1 MNAESGIRV
10 IVGDGIGE
18 IRFSRP
24 QVLNAIDLAMA
35 RACAAAVDRLTG
47 DPAVRVIVLSGEG
60 RAFIAGGDLAYFQSA
75 EDRPGAADTL
85 VEAIHAPLLKLSQD
99 PRPVIASLRG
109 AVAGGGMGVALAADL
124 AIAADDVKFSV
135 AYLGIAANPD
145 CGISWNLV
153 HTIGLRKAMGLALM
167 GTVVDGEEAL
177 RLGLVNR
184 LVPAAALEAETRA
197 LAVRL
202 AAQSGPAMART
213 KALLRRAA
221 ASDLAGQM
229 AAEQA
234 AFVEGAGT
242 ADFAEGID
250 AFLGKRRP
258 NFVR

>member
-1 MNAESGIRV
+1 MSADSGIRV
-10 IVGDGIGE
+10 TVGDGIGE

-35 RACAAAVDRLTG
+35 RACAAAVDRLTS
-47 DPAVRVIVLSGEG
+47 DPAVRVIVLCGEG
-60 RAFIAGGDLAYFQSA
+60 RAFIAGGDLGYFQSA
-75 EDRPGAADTL
+75 DDKPAAADVL
-85 VEAIHAPLLKLSQD
+85 VEAIHAPLLRLARD
-99 PRPVIASLRG
+99 PRPVIASLNG

-153 HTIGLRKAMGLALM
+153 HTIGLRKAMELALM
-167 GTVVDGEEAL
+167 GTVVDGAEAL

-184 LVPAAALEAETRA
+184 LVPAATLEEETRA
-197 LAVRL
+197 LALRL
-202 AAQSGPAMART
+202 AAQSAPAMGRI

-221 ASDLAGQM
+221 ASGLAEQM
-229 AAEQA
+229 AAEHA

-250 AFLGKRRP
+250 AFLGKRKP
-258 NFVR
+258 NFGR

>member
-1 MNAESGIRV
+1 MSTDSGIRV
-10 IVGDGIGE
+10 TVGDGIGE

-24 QVLNAIDLAMA
+24 QVLNALDLAMA
-35 RACAAAVDRLTG
+35 RAFAAAVDRLAA

-75 EDRPGAADTL
+75 SDKSTAAHVL
-85 VEAIHAPLLKLSQD
+85 VEAIHAPLIKLSQD

-167 GTVVDGEEAL
+167 GGVVDGEEAL

-184 LVPAAALEAETRA
+184 LVPAATLEEETRTLA
-197 LAVRL
+197 LRLAV
-202 AAQSGPAMART
+202 QSGPAMART

-221 ASDLAGQM
+221 TADLPGQM
-229 AAEQA
+229 GAEQA

-242 ADFAEGID
+242 PDFAEGID
-250 AFLGKRRP
+250 AFLGKRKP
-258 NFVR
+258 NFAR